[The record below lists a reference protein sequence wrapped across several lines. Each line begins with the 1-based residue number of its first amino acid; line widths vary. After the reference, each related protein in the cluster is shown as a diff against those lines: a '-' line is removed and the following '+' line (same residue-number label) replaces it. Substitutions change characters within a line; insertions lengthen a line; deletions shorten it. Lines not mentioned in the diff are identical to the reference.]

1 VLKGKS
7 VKYIAIVYAILAA
20 LFYGFSA
27 PLSKVLLNYLS
38 PYLMSSL
45 LYFGAGIGMLVI
57 VLLSKKQ
64 RTLPLSQTYGKKDI
78 KYIVLMILLDIIA
91 PILLMLGLLRTNAST
106 TSLLNNFE
114 IVFTAIIA
122 MIFFKEVIGKK
133 MWISIALIVISGVLL
148 SFEDFT
154 GFHISF
160 GAILVL
166 LASLSWGL
174 ENNCTRMLSH
184 GNPLYVVILK
194 GFGSGLGS
202 FIIAFSLNELSAVW
216 YYVLLA
222 LLLGFFSF
230 GMSLYFYISAQK
242 TLGAARTSAYYAT
255 APFAGAIFS
264 FLFLSEAISI
274 VFVIAFVVMAF
285 GTYLAIRENNM
296 LKKEDLFL

>member
-1 VLKGKS
+1 MFKGRS

-27 PLSKVLLNYLS
+27 PLSKVLLNFIS

-45 LYFGAGIGMLVI
+45 LYFGAGIGMLLI
-57 VLLSKKQ
+57 VLLSKRQ
-64 RTLPLSQTYGKKDI
+64 REVPLSKTYGKKDI
-78 KYIVLMILLDIIA
+78 KYIVWMILLDIIA

-133 MWISIALIVISGVLL
+133 MWISIALIVVSGVLL

-202 FIIAFSLNELSAVW
+202 FIIALSLNELSAVW

-264 FLFLSEAISI
+264 FLFLREAISI

-285 GTYLAIRENNM
+285 GTYLAIRENNAS
-296 LKKEDLFL
+296 K

>member
-1 VLKGKS
+1 MFKGRS

-27 PLSKVLLNYLS
+27 PLSKVILNFIS

-45 LYFGAGIGMLVI
+45 LYFGAGIGMLLI
-57 VLLSKKQ
+57 VLLSK
-64 RTLPLSQTYGKKDI
+64 RHREVPLSKTYGKKDI
-78 KYIVLMILLDIIA
+78 KYIVWMILLDIIA

-133 MWISIALIVISGVLL
+133 MWISIALIVVSGVLL

-202 FIIAFSLNELSAVW
+202 FIIALSLNELSAIW

-222 LLLGFFSF
+222 LLVGFFSF

-264 FLFLSEAISI
+264 FLFLREAISI

-285 GTYLAIRENNM
+285 GTYLAIRENNAS
-296 LKKEDLFL
+296 K

>member
-1 VLKGKS
+1 MTRSKS
-7 VKYIAIVYAILAA
+7 LYKISIVYAILAA
-20 LFYGFSA
+20 LFYGVGIPFA
-27 PLSKVLLNYLS
+27 KILLNYIS
-38 PYLMSSL
+38 PYLIGSL
-45 LYFGAGIGMLVI
+45 LYFGAGLGMFLVI
-57 VLLSKKQ
+57 LINKNLRKK
-64 RTLPLSQTYGKKDI
+64 SIIKIYGKKDL
-78 KYIVLMILLDIIA
+78 KYIFLMILLDIVA
-91 PILLMLGLLRTNAST
+91 PILLMLGLLRTTAST

-114 IVFTAIIA
+114 IVFTGIIA

-160 GAILVL
+160 GAVLVL

-202 FIIAFSLNELSAVW
+202 LIIALALNEAMAIW
-216 YYVLLA
+216 YFILLA
-222 LLLGFFSF
+222 LLLGFISF

-255 APFAGAIFS
+255 APFAWAMFS
-264 FLFLSEAISI
+264 FLFLKEPITLI
-274 VFVIAFVVMAF
+274 FIIAFVIMAF
-285 GTYLAIRENNM
+285 GTFLAIRENKN
-296 LKKEDLFL
+296 LKE

>member
-1 VLKGKS
+1 
-7 VKYIAIVYAILAA
+7 
-20 LFYGFSA
+20 
-27 PLSKVLLNYLS
+27 
-38 PYLMSSL
+38 MSSL
-45 LYFGAGIGMLVI
+45 LYFGAGIGMLLI
-57 VLLSKKQ
+57 VLLSKRQ
-64 RTLPLSQTYGKKDI
+64 RELPLSKTYGKKDI
-78 KYIVLMILLDIIA
+78 KYIVWMILLDIIA

-133 MWISIALIVISGVLL
+133 MWISIALIVVSGVLL

-202 FIIAFSLNELSAVW
+202 FIIALSLNELSAVW

-264 FLFLSEAISI
+264 FLFLREAISI

-285 GTYLAIRENNM
+285 GTYLAIRENNAS
-296 LKKEDLFL
+296 K